1 MHFVTVATHSE
12 RYLETLESQILEKN
26 NKLVKLGYGQKYQG
40 HFMKDKLLLEYT
52 KILDENEII
61 IFMDGFD
68 TLFLGETEELLEKFK
83 KQNSKIVLSVENIG
97 RLDFIHKA
105 VFSKYKGKFINTGLF
120 MGYAG
125 ELKKFLTEMYS
136 KKFDLHSNQKTWST
150 FLNNSNYDI
159 SLDVKSELF
168 LNHSFTTNNIFDVK
182 NNRIILDTDESP
194 VFIQGNGQSNMDY
207 ILKGSKFYNL
217 DKKNGLIK
225 TLKYNAKALFT
236 LYYPIVTFYTFLI
249 ILSIII
255 LSTMIYLYI
264 KNKKNNL

>member
-12 RYLETLESQILEKN
+12 RYLPTLESQVTDKN
-26 NKLVKLGYGQKYQG
+26 HTLVKLGYGQKYQG

-52 KILDENEII
+52 QNLDKEEIV

-68 TLFLGETEELLEKFK
+68 TLFLGEPEELLKKFK
-83 KQNSKIVLSVENIG
+83 NQNSKIVLSIENIG
-97 RLDFIHKA
+97 SLSFIHKA
-105 VFSKYKGKFINTGLF
+105 VFSKYKTKFINTGLF

-125 ELKKFLTEMYS
+125 ELTKFLKEMYS
-136 KKFDLHSNQKTWST
+136 KEFDLNSNQKTWST

-159 SLDVKSELF
+159 SLDLKSELF
-168 LNHSFTTNNIFDVK
+168 LNHSFTTDNIFKVK
-182 NNRIILDTDESP
+182 NNRIILDTTETP

-207 ILKGSKFYNL
+207 ILKGTKYYKI
-217 DKKNGLIK
+217 DKKNSILK
-225 TLKYNAKALFT
+225 NLKYNVKALFS
-236 LYYPIVTFYTFLI
+236 LYYPIVTFYTVLI
-249 ILSIII
+249 ILGIII